1 MGSFFIDRP
10 VFAAVIAIIITLGG
24 LVALKITPI
33 AQYPEI
39 APPTVQVS
47 AFYPGATAEVIA
59 NTVAAPIEQQVNGV
73 DGMMYMS
80 STSASSG
87 SMSLTVVFEPGT
99 DPDMAQVNVQ
109 NRVNQASSQLPD
121 VVSQQGVTVQ
131 KRSQS
136 FMMVV
141 SVYSQDDRYDP
152 VYLGNYANLYILDPI
167 KRIPGANLS
176 GMFPL
181 PDVAMRIW
189 LKPDHM
195 AQLGITAKDIATAI
209 QQQNKSFG
217 VGSIGQAPAPKGTQ
231 QTFVVTTKGLLS
243 EPAEFENIII
253 RAASEG
259 SALVRLKD
267 VASVELGGKDYSVAT
282 KVNGKKSVAIV
293 VYQQPGANAI
303 ETSRQVRALLDDLKK
318 NFPQGLDYKIVL
330 DSSEFTAASIEKVI
344 HTFFEAV
351 VLVVLVV
358 FLFLQSFRATLI
370 PILAVPIAI
379 IGTYIGILALGFSTN
394 MLTLFGMI
402 LAIGLVVDD
411 AIIVVENVEHNMAT
425 HGMSPMEAA
434 KKAMQDL
441 TGALIAI
448 VLVLGSVFLPVA
460 FLSGMTGTLYKQ
472 FAVTIAISMVLSG
485 VVALTLSPALA
496 ARILKPAK
504 GEKKGFFKWFEQGFN
519 RLTDRYV
526 AGVRWLINH
535 KTIGMALFAGLLVLT
550 VFLFKIVPG
559 SFVPEEDQGYL
570 FVGNIMPDAASMERT
585 TAVSDRAV
593 QIMQGNPSMG
603 DITQVDGYSLIDGSV
618 RDNAGL
624 LFAALKP
631 YNERHEKGTDA
642 FSVQKD
648 LSRKLY
654 SIKEGMV
661 FSINPPS
668 IPGLGSTGGFE
679 FVIQNKGGASAQ
691 DLEKITKQFIAETRK
706 RQELAGVSSTYSAS
720 QRQLNLNV
728 DRVRCELLGVPVSTV
743 YDTLQSYFGSSYV
756 GQFIQYGRI
765 WQVIVQSEPDY
776 RDKPNDLNQ
785 IYVRSNSGSM
795 IPISSVA
802 TISYVAGPS
811 ILPRF
816 NGFPAAKLNGSQAP
830 GFSSGQAIAAM
841 EEVAKKVL
849 PDGYSYSWAG
859 QAFEEKKSGNTST
872 IAFACGLIMV
882 FLILAAQYEKWSL
895 PIGVVLSVPFAI
907 CGALLLTWALGLEN
921 DVYFQVGLLTL
932 VGLSAKNAILIIEFA
947 SDNLKKG
954 MLPAEAAIEAARLR
968 LRPIVM
974 TSLAFILGCVPMAI
988 ASGAG
993 ANSLRAIGTG
1003 VIGGMLAST
1012 LVASSFVPLFFVLLE
1027 EGSGFFSRRTKH
1039 GAALPA
1045 AEGSNDHA

>member
-24 LVALKITPI
+24 LVALKVTPI
-33 AQYPEI
+33 AQYPNI

-73 DGMMYMS
+73 DDMTYMS

-87 SMSLTVVFEPGT
+87 NMTLTVTFAPGT

-109 NRVNQASSQLPD
+109 NRVNQATALLPD

-136 FMMVV
+136 FMMVI
-141 SVYSQDDRYDP
+141 SVYSPDDRYDP
-152 VYLGNYANLYILDPI
+152 VYLGNYANLYILDAI

-176 GMFPL
+176 SMFPL

-189 LKPDHM
+189 LKPDRL
-195 AQLGITAKDIATAI
+195 AQLGMTAQDVSSAI
-209 QQQNKSFG
+209 QQQNKAFG
-217 VGSIGQAPAPKGTQ
+217 VGSIGQSPSPKGTQ

-243 EPAEFENIII
+243 DPAEFENIII

-267 VASVELGGKDYSVAT
+267 VARAELGGKDYSVTT

-303 ETSRQVRALLDDLKK
+303 DTSRQVRELLTGLKK
-318 NFPQGLDYKIVL
+318 NFPLGLDYKVVL
-330 DSSEFTAASIEKVI
+330 DTSEFTAASIEKVV

-358 FLFLQSFRATLI
+358 FLFLQSFRATFI

-379 IGTYIGILALGFSTN
+379 IGTYMGILALGFSTN

-411 AIIVVENVEHNMAT
+411 AIIVVENVEHNMASY
-425 HGMSPMEAA
+425 GMTPMEAA
-434 KKAMQDL
+434 KKAMSEL

-460 FLSGMTGTLYKQ
+460 FLGGMTGTLYKQ

-496 ARILKPAK
+496 ARILKPGH
-504 GEKKGFFKWFEQGFN
+504 GEKKGFFKWFENRFN
-519 RLTDRYV
+519 ALTERYT
-526 AGVRWLINH
+526 AGVRWLIHH
-535 KTIGMALFAGLLVLT
+535 KTVGLGLFGGVLVAIVL
-550 VFLFKIVPG
+550 LFKLVPG

-570 FVGNIMPDAASMERT
+570 FVGAIMPDAASLERST
-585 TAVSDRAV
+585 TVCDRAV
-593 QIMQGNPSMG
+593 ALAQTNKAMG
-603 DITQVDGYSLIDGSV
+603 DITQINGYSLLDGSV
-618 RDNAGL
+618 KDNAGL
-624 LFAALKP
+624 LFATLKP
-631 YNERHEKGTDA
+631 YQQRTEKGMDA
-642 FSVQKD
+642 FNVQKD
-648 LSRKLY
+648 LGGKLHAV
-654 SIKEGMV
+654 KEGLV
-661 FSINPPS
+661 FPINPPS

-679 FVIQNKGGASAQ
+679 FYIQSKGGGSPQ
-691 DLEKITKQFIAETRK
+691 ELEKITKQFIAEARK
-706 RQELAGVSSTYSAS
+706 RKELSSVSSTYSAS
-720 QRQLNLNV
+720 QQQLYLDVN
-728 DRVRCELLGVPVSTV
+728 RAQAELLGVSISTV
-743 YDTLQSYFGSSYV
+743 FNTLQSYFGSSYV
-756 GQFIQYGRI
+756 GQFLQYGRL
-765 WQVIVQSEPDY
+765 WQVIQQSEPDY
-776 RDKPNDLNQ
+776 RDKPNDLTQ
-785 IYVRSNSGSM
+785 VYVRSNSGSM
-795 IPISSVA
+795 IPLSAMA
-802 TISYVAGPS
+802 TIKYVAGPS
-811 ILPRF
+811 LLTRF
-816 NGFPAAKLNGSQAP
+816 NGFPASKLNGGQAP
-830 GFSSGQAIAAM
+830 GYSSGQAISAM

-849 PDGYSYSWAG
+849 PDGYSYAWSG
-859 QAFEEKKSGNTST
+859 QAFEEKKAGNTST
-872 IAFACGLIMV
+872 VAFAFGLVMV

-895 PIGVVLSVPFAI
+895 PVGVVLSVPFAL
-907 CGALLLTWALGLEN
+907 CGALLFTWVRGLEN
-921 DVYFQVGLLTL
+921 DVYFQVGLVTL

-947 SDNLKKG
+947 ADNLKKG
-954 MLPAEAAIEAARLR
+954 MEPAEAAIEAARLR

-988 ASGAG
+988 AHGAG

-1012 LVASSFVPLFFVLLE
+1012 LVASFFVPLFFVLLE
-1027 EGSGFFSRRTKH
+1027 SASGIFSRKK
-1039 GAALPA
+1039 GVKALQ
-1045 AEGSNDHA
+1045 EGGSDHA